1 MSSSRS
7 RSGLIVVVDS
17 RLPRLGRDLC
27 AHWASS
33 QAGAHSH
40 SQLRPLRATR
50 RPLSAL
56 GTGCCCVEG
65 RQGEAFTF
73 ALTLLTKVSL
83 SLKRSIAMASSS
95 SSARQA
101 YIHPTP
107 SSAPPPPRPPLRRY
121 FAPIFL
127 LTTVVSLA
135 FNRARL
141 ARDRSE
147 EHRRHLVAYNILD
160 DELRRLRRTQA
171 TSSRVTLDDAEEE
184 RAFASRCARAG
195 IDILRL
201 GIRPEALPEG
211 YMLQRERM
219 SAAASSPGASAPAV
233 TWGQALFG
241 GQGTVERLKEAVGRA
256 AMSVRASFAGGSRD
270 AQEGEGQSK
279 ATQQQEDEWEKG
291 ELAREG
297 GSIDLSTS

>member
-1 MSSSRS
+1 
-7 RSGLIVVVDS
+7 
-17 RLPRLGRDLC
+17 
-27 AHWASS
+27 
-33 QAGAHSH
+33 
-40 SQLRPLRATR
+40 
-50 RPLSAL
+50 
-56 GTGCCCVEG
+56 
-65 RQGEAFTF
+65 
-73 ALTLLTKVSL
+73 
-83 SLKRSIAMASSS
+83 MASSS
-95 SSARQA
+95 SSRQA
-101 YIHPTP
+101 YVHPTP
-107 SSAPPPPRPPLRRY
+107 SSTAPPPRPPLRRY

-160 DELRRLRRTQA
+160 DELRRLRQGRVA
-171 TSSRVTLDDAEEE
+171 TSSRVTLDDADEE

-211 YMLQRERM
+211 YMLQREKT
-219 SAAASSPGASAPAV
+219 SAAASSLGASAPAV
-233 TWGQALFG
+233 TWGEALFG

-291 ELAREG
+291 ELAHEG
-297 GSIDLSTS
+297 GSIDGSAS